1 MEGHRLATSDTG
13 DTNAKRVN
21 VKEVRIHVS
30 EYENVY
36 GNCQNYSR
44 LPLQPLPLR
53 PPFFID
59 LSIASD
65 GPPPQRHSHGGEQNM
80 VQARAALPPT
90 STRTL
95 DPNDPDFRR
104 ARSSKCKLA
113 ATSAETCMARGRYS
127 ARIEAVS

>member
-53 PPFFID
+53 PPFFIVHKTYPS
-59 LSIASD
+59 LPTV
-65 GPPPQRHSHGGEQNM
+65 PPPNGTHTAANRTWFKHALHSRSH
-80 VQARAALPPT
+80 RP
-90 STRTL
+90 
-95 DPNDPDFRR
+95 
-104 ARSSKCKLA
+104 ARSTPTIQ
-113 ATSAETCMARGRYS
+113 TSAVPGPAS
-127 ARIEAVS
+127 ASLPQRPPRLAWHVDGIQRE